1 MHLLISSLGDHLHDF
16 FHGIPLIPKATVTSA
31 KNRSSQMLSSTI
43 SAGWPKTHNFLDLG
57 RNSTPIQLKLDTT
70 PCHSY
75 SHRLSNFGILKFR
88 IKKVFFSKEL
98 HLFITFWLLSLENE
112 HDHTFKPPWPN
123 FTSSGILLHITNRA
137 AHLAILKFRIQKVFS
152 LILSHFGCP
161 FLLYSLEAHHIQ
173 AFKPP
178 WLSILSSEVSPQ
190 FYDHVVIFT
199 VQIFRIRKASFST
212 VSHFHII
219 LPLYILEFYHNYIVE
234 LSWYNM
240 LLYGAAFQ
248 LRYRGNSHFHRN
260 FQLFPLTILHHYRLH
275 PYWHYSGLSITR
287 ICQHDIRFIAR
298 WQLEYP
304 VLLSRPQLGKLY
316 KRMVLMCEDEDF
328 ALGGKPVP
336 RPTTLKHC
344 QSHEQ
349 MPRSMAIK
357 HRQLQDQL
365 AKIQQHIDTT
375 RTCLADTCQQ
385 LGVALSDYIH
395 EE

>member
-1 MHLLISSLGDHLHDF
+1 
-16 FHGIPLIPKATVTSA
+16 
-31 KNRSSQMLSSTI
+31 
-43 SAGWPKTHNFLDLG
+43 
-57 RNSTPIQLKLDTT
+57 
-70 PCHSY
+70 
-75 SHRLSNFGILKFR
+75 
-88 IKKVFFSKEL
+88 
-98 HLFITFWLLSLENE
+98 
-112 HDHTFKPPWPN
+112 
-123 FTSSGILLHITNRA
+123 
-137 AHLAILKFRIQKVFS
+137 
-152 LILSHFGCP
+152 
-161 FLLYSLEAHHIQ
+161 
-173 AFKPP
+173 
-178 WLSILSSEVSPQ
+178 
-190 FYDHVVIFT
+190 
-199 VQIFRIRKASFST
+199 
-212 VSHFHII
+212 
-219 LPLYILEFYHNYIVE
+219 
-234 LSWYNM
+234 M

-287 ICQHDIRFIAR
+287 ICQHDLSFIAR

-316 KRMVLMCEDEDF
+316 NRMVLMCEDEDL

-336 RPTTLKHC
+336 RSTTLKHR

-349 MPRSMAIK
+349 MPRSMAIE